1 MNKGPDCYKKMLFA
15 CLSFNNYGRICEH
28 DIFMIME
35 LFKLQDSFAFY
46 QNLIY
51 AENIPRNYKTLSD
64 KSDSM
69 FFKAFVKDIKYLSR
83 IINFRKRIFGFE
95 DADTN
100 TGIE

>member
-1 MNKGPDCYKKMLFA
+1 
-15 CLSFNNYGRICEH
+15 
-28 DIFMIME
+28 
-35 LFKLQDSFAFY
+35 
-46 QNLIY
+46 LIY